1 MYIKHSKF
9 KNTGILFEILVKRI
23 TADTLSK
30 DDSPALST
38 LRKYFVN
45 TELGKEYKL
54 YEMVFK
60 GKNVKETK
68 ANAILNTVIES
79 SKKLNRTRLRKE
91 KYNLIKELK
100 ENYNIEDLFKTKIS
114 DYKTYASLYTL
125 FEIYNTNKAT
135 DPNQIVD
142 NKVTILEHLT
152 KTPIERDDVKGNI
165 LEEFKSY
172 DKDVRI
178 LTYRILLEKFNEKY
192 SDLSKTQKRILKEF
206 INSVDSTSSLKEFY
220 NTEVVTIK
228 KQISEQ
234 IKITKDKTIQIKLEE
249 VSKLINELEKR
260 DKIKSE
266 HLVDLL
272 QYHSLLEELSNVHVP
287 VQA

>member
-60 GKNVKETK
+60 GKNVKESK

-100 ENYNIEDLFKTKIS
+100 ENYNISDLFKTKIS

-125 FEIYNTNKAT
+125 FEIYNTSKAT

-152 KTPIERDDVKGNI
+152 KAPVERDNVKGSI

-172 DKDVRI
+172 DKDVRV

-249 VSKLINELEKR
+249 VSKLINELDKK

-272 QYHSLLEELSNVHVP
+272 QYHSLLEELSNVHVQ
-287 VQA
+287 V

>member
-30 DDSPALST
+30 GESPAINT

-60 GKNVKETK
+60 GKNVKENR
-68 ANAILNTVIES
+68 ANAILDTVIES

-100 ENYNIEDLFKTKIS
+100 ENYNTADLFKTKIS

-125 FEIYNTNKAT
+125 FEVYNTENPT

-142 NKVTILEHLT
+142 NKVIILEHLT
-152 KTPIERDDVKGNI
+152 SVPIERDNVKGDI
-165 LEEFKSY
+165 IEEFKSY

-192 SDLSKTQKRILKEF
+192 SDLSPTQKRILKEF
-206 INSVDSTSSLKEFY
+206 INSVDNTSSLKDFY
-220 NTEVVTIK
+220 NTEVQNIK
-228 KQISEQ
+228 KTISEQ
-234 IKITKDKTIQIKLEE
+234 IKVTKDKIIQIKLEE
-249 VSKLINELEKR
+249 VSKLINELSKK
-260 DKIKSE
+260 DKVKTD

-272 QYHSLLEELSNVHVP
+272 QYHSLVNELNITHASL
-287 VQA
+287 